1 MNFNVHK
8 LKKGIQKKMHVP
20 GDKSISHRAVLLG
33 SIAQG
38 TTSIN
43 GFLMGEDC
51 LSTVNCIR
59 ELGIEVNILEPGKL
73 IVKGKGIWG
82 WKEPQNILDA
92 GNSGT
97 TMRLLMG
104 LLAGQPFHAIIKGDS
119 SLSKRPM
126 GRVVIPLKKMGAKI
140 DGRENAR
147 RAPLAIRGQ
156 KLHPI
161 DYISPVPSAQVKS
174 AIMLAGLFAE
184 GWTSINEPLQ
194 SRDHTERML
203 AAFGAE
209 VTTNNCQV
217 SVKGYPDLKGQNV
230 FVPGDISS
238 AAFFIV
244 AATVIP
250 DSEIILLNVGV
261 NPTRTGI
268 IDVLKKMGA
277 NITFANERLE
287 LGEPVADII
296 VSSGNLKGVTVEG
309 SDIPRLIDEIPVLT
323 VAAAHAEGKTIIK
336 DAQELRVK
344 ETDRIDAIVSEMI
357 KLNVDIEPQ
366 DDGMVIM
373 GGRKLIGNVVNSQDD
388 HRIGMALAIAGM
400 TSDGDTTIENTECVN
415 ISFPNFFEI
424 IKELDN

>member
-1 MNFNVHK
+1 MKFNVHK
-8 LKKGIQKKMHVP
+8 LKKGVQKKIHVP

-38 TTSIN
+38 TTSID

-82 WKEPQNILDA
+82 WKEPLNILDA

-161 DYISPVPSAQVKS
+161 DYTSPVPSAQVKS
-174 AIMLAGLFAE
+174 AIMLASLFAE

-203 AAFGAE
+203 AAFGADII
-209 VTTNNCQV
+209 TNNCQV
-217 SVKGYPDLKGQNV
+217 SIKGYPDLKGQNV

-250 DSEIILLNVGV
+250 DSEIILSNVGV

-287 LGEPVADII
+287 LGEPVTDII

-323 VAAAHAEGKTIIK
+323 VAAAHAEGRTIIK

-357 KLNVDIEPQ
+357 KLNVDIEPR
-366 DDGMVIM
+366 DDGMVIT
-373 GGRKLIGNVVNSQDD
+373 GGRKLIGNVVNSQGD

-424 IKELDN
+424 IKELYN